1 MLTSAEY
8 IELKKNTK
16 LEEMNWDPDDPNTQK
31 IYDYNKELVER
42 YPFLWPRK
50 WNGEKLDLD
59 IWGYDGSELDWM
71 PDGWRIAFGDEM
83 MEELAE
89 ELKKYDW
96 LDKYFPI
103 QIKEKYGAMRWYD
116 NGWPDGSR
124 IPEIIQKYEHLSY
137 STCINCGKPARW
149 ISRGWIMPFCEDCA
163 KDRLDWKVN
172 RHLCK
177 EDITVA
183 DIYDKLEEPDENT

>member
-1 MLTSAEY
+1 MFTSAEY

-16 LEEMNWDPDDPNTQK
+16 LEELNWDPDDPNTQK

-96 LDKYFPI
+96 LDKYFPV
-103 QIKEKYGAMRWYD
+103 QIKEKYGTLRWYD

-137 STCINCGKPARW
+137 STCINCGDPARW
-149 ISRGWIMPFCEDCA
+149 ISKGWISPYCTRCA
-163 KDRLDWKVN
+163 EKITGNNIKRKYYKEGPAVKDAFN
-172 RHLCK
+172 
-177 EDITVA
+177 E
-183 DIYDKLEEPDENT
+183 LEELNENT